1 MVMNSFSGFI
11 QKNKIIILVICLS
24 FLLTNRNG
32 SILIEFSCV
41 GLAISFFPPSLVGTL
56 VLYLP
61 SDASHIPQKLFC
73 RFNIFSRFV
82 ICSNC
87 SDTSSEVI
95 IFSLRSLSN
104 DIIAGMASDFK
115 EHQMPFLPFFSIFCF
130 YFSSRYSFIFA
141 YTTFN
146 SLLCGFSI
154 GFNSMLLNFFKKVES
169 LLHW

>member
-32 SILIEFSCV
+32 SILIGFSCV
-41 GLAISFFPPSLVGTL
+41 GLAISFFPPSAVGTL

-104 DIIAGMASDFK
+104 DIMAGMASDFK
-115 EHQMPFLPFFSIFCF
+115 EHQMPFQVFFLYSASIFLPATLLF
-130 YFSSRYSFIFA
+130 LHTQPSTA
-141 YTTFN
+141 YCVD
-146 SLLCGFSI
+146 SQSGLIQCS
-154 GFNSMLLNFFKKVES
+154 
-169 LLHW
+169 

>member
-1 MVMNSFSGFI
+1 MNSFSGFI

-32 SILIEFSCV
+32 SILIGFSCV
-41 GLAISFFPPSLVGTL
+41 GLAISFFPPSPVGTL

-104 DIIAGMASDFK
+104 DIMAGMASDFK
-115 EHQMPFLPFFSIFCF
+115 EHRMLFQVFFLYSASIFLPATLLFLHTQPST
-130 YFSSRYSFIFA
+130 A
-141 YTTFN
+141 YCVD
-146 SLLCGFSI
+146 SQSGLIQCS
-154 GFNSMLLNFFKKVES
+154 
-169 LLHW
+169 

>member
-1 MVMNSFSGFI
+1 MNSFSGFI

-32 SILIEFSCV
+32 SILIGFSCV
-41 GLAISFFPPSLVGTL
+41 GLAISFFPPSAVGTL

-104 DIIAGMASDFK
+104 DIMAGMASDFK
-115 EHQMPFLPFFSIFCF
+115 EHQMPFQVFFLYSASIFLPATLLF
-130 YFSSRYSFIFA
+130 LHTQPSTA
-141 YTTFN
+141 YCVD
-146 SLLCGFSI
+146 SQSGLIQCS
-154 GFNSMLLNFFKKVES
+154 
-169 LLHW
+169 

>member
-32 SILIEFSCV
+32 SILIGFSCV
-41 GLAISFFPPSLVGTL
+41 GLAISFFPPSAVGTL

-104 DIIAGMASDFK
+104 DIMAGMASDFK
-115 EHQMPFLPFFSIFCF
+115 EHQMPSQVFFLYSASIFLPATLLFLHTQPST
-130 YFSSRYSFIFA
+130 A
-141 YTTFN
+141 YCVD
-146 SLLCGFSI
+146 SQSGLIQCS
-154 GFNSMLLNFFKKVES
+154 
-169 LLHW
+169 

>member
-1 MVMNSFSGFI
+1 MNSFSGFI

-32 SILIEFSCV
+32 SILIGFSCV
-41 GLAISFFPPSLVGTL
+41 GLAISFFPPSAVGTL

-104 DIIAGMASDFK
+104 DIMAGMASDFK
-115 EHQMPFLPFFSIFCF
+115 EHQMPSQVFFLYSASIFLSATLLF
-130 YFSSRYSFIFA
+130 LHTQPSTA
-141 YTTFN
+141 YCVD
-146 SLLCGFSI
+146 SQSGLIQCS
-154 GFNSMLLNFFKKVES
+154 
-169 LLHW
+169 

>member
-1 MVMNSFSGFI
+1 MNSFSGFI

-32 SILIEFSCV
+32 SILIGFSCV
-41 GLAISFFPPSLVGTL
+41 GLAISFFPPSAVGTL

-95 IFSLRSLSN
+95 IFSLKSLSN
-104 DIIAGMASDFK
+104 DIMAGMASDFK
-115 EHQMPFLPFFSIFCF
+115 EHQMPFQVFFLYSASIFLPATLLF
-130 YFSSRYSFIFA
+130 LHTQPSTA
-141 YTTFN
+141 YCVD
-146 SLLCGFSI
+146 SQSGLIQCS
-154 GFNSMLLNFFKKVES
+154 
-169 LLHW
+169 

>member
-1 MVMNSFSGFI
+1 MNSFSGFI

-32 SILIEFSCV
+32 SILIGFSCV
-41 GLAISFFPPSLVGTL
+41 GLAISFFPPSAVGTL

-104 DIIAGMASDFK
+104 DIMAGMASDFK
-115 EHQMPFLPFFSIFCF
+115 EHNAKDIGKIFLFRHYLSLFCHFFLYSASIFLPATLLFLHTQPSTAYCVDSQSGLIQ
-130 YFSSRYSFIFA
+130 YS
-141 YTTFN
+141 
-146 SLLCGFSI
+146 
-154 GFNSMLLNFFKKVES
+154 
-169 LLHW
+169 

>member
-1 MVMNSFSGFI
+1 MNSFSGFI

-32 SILIEFSCV
+32 SILIGFSCV
-41 GLAISFFPPSLVGTL
+41 GLAISFFPSSAVGTL

-104 DIIAGMASDFK
+104 DIMAGMASDFK
-115 EHQMPFLPFFSIFCF
+115 EHQMPSQVFFLYSASIFLPATLLFLHTQPST
-130 YFSSRYSFIFA
+130 A
-141 YTTFN
+141 YCVD
-146 SLLCGFSI
+146 SQSGLIQCS
-154 GFNSMLLNFFKKVES
+154 
-169 LLHW
+169 

>member
-1 MVMNSFSGFI
+1 MNSFSGFI

-32 SILIEFSCV
+32 SILIGFSCV
-41 GLAISFFPPSLVGTL
+41 GLAISFFPPSPVGTL

-95 IFSLRSLSN
+95 IFSLRSLRN
-104 DIIAGMASDFK
+104 GIMAGMASDFK
-115 EHQMPFLPFFSIFCF
+115 EHQMPSQVFFLYSASIFLPATLLFLHTQPST
-130 YFSSRYSFIFA
+130 A
-141 YTTFN
+141 YCVD
-146 SLLCGFSI
+146 SQSGLIQCS
-154 GFNSMLLNFFKKVES
+154 
-169 LLHW
+169 

>member
-32 SILIEFSCV
+32 SILIGFSCV
-41 GLAISFFPPSLVGTL
+41 GLAISFFPPSPVGTL

-95 IFSLRSLSN
+95 IFSLRSLRN
-104 DIIAGMASDFK
+104 GIMAGMASDFK
-115 EHQMPFLPFFSIFCF
+115 EHQMPSQVFFLYSASIFLPATLLFLHTQPST
-130 YFSSRYSFIFA
+130 A
-141 YTTFN
+141 YCVD
-146 SLLCGFSI
+146 SQSGLIQCS
-154 GFNSMLLNFFKKVES
+154 
-169 LLHW
+169 

>member
-32 SILIEFSCV
+32 SILIGFSCV
-41 GLAISFFPPSLVGTL
+41 GLAISFFPPSPVGTL

-115 EHQMPFLPFFSIFCF
+115 EHQMPFLPFFLYSASIFLPATLLF
-130 YFSSRYSFIFA
+130 LHTQPSTA
-141 YTTFN
+141 YCVD
-146 SLLCGFSI
+146 SQSGLIQCS
-154 GFNSMLLNFFKKVES
+154 
-169 LLHW
+169 

>member
-1 MVMNSFSGFI
+1 MNSFSGFI

-32 SILIEFSCV
+32 SILIGFSCV
-41 GLAISFFPPSLVGTL
+41 GLAISFFPPSAVGTL

-82 ICSNC
+82 IYSNC

-95 IFSLRSLSN
+95 IFSLKSLSN
-104 DIIAGMASDFK
+104 DIMAGMASDFK
-115 EHQMPFLPFFSIFCF
+115 EHQMPFQVFFLYSASIFLPATLLF
-130 YFSSRYSFIFA
+130 LHTQPSTA
-141 YTTFN
+141 YCVD
-146 SLLCGFSI
+146 SQSGLIQCS
-154 GFNSMLLNFFKKVES
+154 
-169 LLHW
+169 

>member
-1 MVMNSFSGFI
+1 MNSFSGFI

-32 SILIEFSCV
+32 SILIGFSCV
-41 GLAISFFPPSLVGTL
+41 GLAISFFPPSAVGTL

-104 DIIAGMASDFK
+104 DIMAGMASDFK
-115 EHQMPFLPFFSIFCF
+115 EHQMPSQVFFLYSASIFLPATLLFLHTQPST
-130 YFSSRYSFIFA
+130 A
-141 YTTFN
+141 YCVD
-146 SLLCGFSI
+146 SQSGLIQCS
-154 GFNSMLLNFFKKVES
+154 
-169 LLHW
+169 

>member
-1 MVMNSFSGFI
+1 MNSFSGFI

-32 SILIEFSCV
+32 SILIGFSCV
-41 GLAISFFPPSLVGTL
+41 GLAISFFPPSAVGTL

-95 IFSLRSLSN
+95 IFSLRLLSN
-104 DIIAGMASDFK
+104 DIMAGMSSDFK
-115 EHQMPFLPFFSIFCF
+115 EHQMPSQVFFLYSASIFLPATLLFLHTQPST
-130 YFSSRYSFIFA
+130 A
-141 YTTFN
+141 YCVD
-146 SLLCGFSI
+146 SQSGLIQCS
-154 GFNSMLLNFFKKVES
+154 
-169 LLHW
+169 

>member
-1 MVMNSFSGFI
+1 MNSFSGFI

-32 SILIEFSCV
+32 SILIGFSCV
-41 GLAISFFPPSLVGTL
+41 GLAISFFPPSAVGTL

-104 DIIAGMASDFK
+104 DIMAGMASDFK
-115 EHQMPFLPFFSIFCF
+115 EHQMPFLPFFLYSASIFLPATLLF
-130 YFSSRYSFIFA
+130 LHTQPSTA
-141 YTTFN
+141 YCVD
-146 SLLCGFSI
+146 SQSGLIQCS
-154 GFNSMLLNFFKKVES
+154 
-169 LLHW
+169 

>member
-1 MVMNSFSGFI
+1 MNSFSGFI

-32 SILIEFSCV
+32 SILIGFSCV
-41 GLAISFFPPSLVGTL
+41 GLAISFFPPSAVGTL

-73 RFNIFSRFV
+73 RFNIFLRFV

-104 DIIAGMASDFK
+104 DIMAGMASDFK
-115 EHQMPFLPFFSIFCF
+115 EHQMPFLVFFLYSASIFLPATLLF
-130 YFSSRYSFIFA
+130 LHTQPSTA
-141 YTTFN
+141 YCVD
-146 SLLCGFSI
+146 SQSGLIQCS
-154 GFNSMLLNFFKKVES
+154 
-169 LLHW
+169 